1 MQLYRDSCWESVQLG
16 VRQSKKNNRKR
27 GNFWDVVSTLGRAA
41 DQRHTVANSM
51 EKGVE
56 VLHVFARKVFST

>member
-1 MQLYRDSCWESVQLG
+1 MQLYRDSCWGSVQLG
-16 VRQSKKNNRKR
+16 VRQSKKNNMGR

-56 VLHVFARKVFST
+56 VLHVFAHKVFST